1 MVFEAWIP
9 ALAGGV
15 LIGLSSV
22 LLLWLNGRIAGISGI
37 MNGVL
42 LPKSGETS
50 WRIAFL
56 LGLIAAAGLYIA
68 FVPGAPQPR
77 QGFSTTG
84 LIIAGLLVGF
94 GTSMG
99 NGCTSGHGVC
109 GLGRFSVRSLAAV
122 LVFMATAMLTTFL
135 LRHVWGCHESLAGFC
150 ARRRRIVR
158 ARPGHVRHD
167 RCTHRAWLSR
177 RGRRLRSH
185 AHVRAGRCRCHHRPA
200 VHADP
205 AWRSSPVRKCIP
217 GLEPQAHRCT
227 AAGRCRAV
235 RHRLGHRRI
244 LSGSRPGGAW
254 CRLTG
259 IAVVCSRHAG
269 GQPVASTA
277 LPLRTRLPSASA
289 GV

>member
-1 MVFEAWIP
+1 MFEAWIS

-37 MNGVL
+37 MTGVL

-135 LRHVWGCHESLAGFC
+135 LRHVWG
-150 ARRRRIVR
+150 
-158 ARPGHVRHD
+158 
-167 RCTHRAWLSR
+167 LS
-177 RGRRLRSH
+177 
-185 AHVRAGRCRCHHRPA
+185 
-200 VHADP
+200 
-205 AWRSSPVRKCIP
+205 
-217 GLEPQAHRCT
+217 
-227 AAGRCRAV
+227 
-235 RHRLGHRRI
+235 
-244 LSGSRPGGAW
+244 
-254 CRLTG
+254 
-259 IAVVCSRHAG
+259 
-269 GQPVASTA
+269 
-277 LPLRTRLPSASA
+277 
-289 GV
+289 